1 MMKKLTAALLALLI
15 FAETMGVAFQTF
27 SIDDLLGVFS
37 VCASALGS
45 GETAADPALTEF
57 NRELGALLEDYPVDN
72 AYSKITVDIERNT
85 IQKDDE
91 AAVPLSEY
99 DADYSAV
106 NSNEPVLP
114 AVAVLSQD
122 GVEAELD
129 EDSGKVTANID
140 GREESF
146 EFAPVDE
153 EIESQISSGDAEV
166 RTEDGVQ
173 TISADG
179 KLVTREAGYMT
190 SEQAQENFGFESEY
204 KDGKITV
211 TNPYQAKRLIA
222 ETKNGRR
229 IKNKYGAVRIIN
241 DGAYNVLQFDSE
253 KAARE
258 AYEQLEN
265 DSGISYVST
274 DNVVRVTALSE
285 REGADCIQSD
295 RYKQYLKKQGKNQQV
310 VVAVVDTGVDTKHS
324 FLQGRLLKGA
334 NFSGENAKDNY
345 SDKHGHGTHVSG
357 IVVDNT
363 PSNVKILPVKSM
375 KSSGSGTSLSIK
387 MGIDYA
393 VSNGAKVIN
402 LSLGCMCDGVCEMDK
417 AVKAAVKKGVTVV
430 VAAGNDSA
438 DTKEFCPAKNE
449 ECVTVAASSKDA
461 MRTATF
467 SNYGKAV
474 DVAAPGEGI
483 LSCKTGG
490 GYVAYDGTS
499 MATPFVAAAAAM
511 LLTDNVKLSPAQ
523 VHSKLRSS
531 CSDIYTKGWD
541 RYSGCGM
548 LNLGIL
554 LGDKDI
560 YSDYL
565 DIDTEEVNMK
575 YFSKAAT
582 VLRNPVLTVITN
594 DKRRVTDGVLT
605 ISNTAPDVAVFDG
618 KYITA
623 KKAGKTKITVRYRNL
638 GPFSFNINVT
648 KKEVWIDYAAQS
660 YAGGDG
666 SKDNPYLIKTAAQ
679 LAKFA
684 KDIRQKHSANKKSY
698 KLIADI
704 DLKGKD
710 WITAAYTPPYTQN
723 TLIID
728 FDGDYNFAGVF
739 DGNNHKIKNMTVFS
753 EIRDL
758 AWKEDRV
765 INGEWYT
772 ENGGFIGEIQKGA
785 IKNLGI
791 ENAYCT
797 NLDSGILCKYILQES
812 KVENCYTTG
821 FSAGSGIARYISNY
835 NVKIKNCFSSAEV
848 VRNGIADHVY
858 SSMSDGNVVVSNTYF
873 CGKIIGSSKSD
884 RSANEL
890 GNLFGYIESNP
901 GYNHTKIY
909 NCFTAVSDKFRNS
922 FANKNIESSIYNCY
936 KVGSEKAIGSTT
948 GKTKNDIKTKSV
960 SFFKDKK
967 NYTDSSNWNSEYKW
981 DFKNTWAIDPK
992 VNNGFPY
999 LKKMKPGK
1007 ATSPYTG
1014 TWLDNAA
1021 SSFAGGN
1028 GTKDSPYLI
1037 SNANQL
1043 ARLAK
1048 LYRFGGGEGTY
1059 YKLTND
1065 IDLSAKPWM
1074 PIGIGPIVDNKG
1086 AVSGKAEFS
1095 SQRYYFK
1102 GNIDGN
1108 GKTIKGMRIESSGN
1122 YIGFIS
1128 CMVTGEISN
1137 LSFTDSTVSGYKYVG
1152 GICGD
1157 LSEEG
1162 SIISCSFSGK
1172 IIAQDIA
1179 GGICASSTGGLS
1191 SILGCTANFDAY
1203 IDPSYNGEVGGICAD
1218 SYGRIENCS
1227 VKAKLVNSQ
1236 NSGHCISPIY
1246 AAGNTVSKNCFS
1258 IINGDIGGNSV
1269 NPAQNSYY
1277 IYNDSMIVY
1286 GNKISFDG
1294 IRIWR
1299 EYEPEYKLTKKH
1311 FAGFNFGDS
1320 WQESSSAYGYTPKLK
1335 KKTFKTNKISVPAAS
1350 WRNFAAKSF
1359 TAGNGTKKS
1368 PYLISTAGQLVK
1380 AYNMMLGTE
1389 DKRLYFRL
1397 IRNIDLSGKRWLT
1410 EEIGGYRNYSNY
1422 NFDGNNK
1429 TVSNMISD
1437 NGQGLLCSGNVG
1449 RIENLKLTN
1458 ISGYHSCGIIA
1469 YNNGKISNCQVS
1481 GTFIGSYTSL
1491 SDHRSYVGGI
1501 CCHNSEDGVIE
1512 RCTVN
1517 CNISGWQVGGIA
1529 EANYGTIRNCVIK
1542 GNLINVGS
1550 ADAIAPRM
1558 WGTVKNCYSI
1568 AKTRG
1573 ASFPYS
1579 SQQYISTYEIAP
1591 TNADYTPSSTIKTL
1605 NELKKQSTYKGW
1617 DFKNVWAM
1625 NPKVNGGLPYIRE
1638 KPSKKIKYV
1647 LPKGASLEYGV
1658 YDYIS
1663 GTNVVLPKA
1672 SMKGKVFKGWYTS
1685 ADCKGKAIWSLTEK
1699 AGSNVTLYPKWAK
1712 GYNVVLVSGKKKAEI
1727 VLPRNEEVVIPNKLT
1742 KTGHT
1747 LVGWATKEGGKVKY
1761 KAGKKV
1767 KNLAKSGKTVTLYAV
1782 WRPNKYKLVLHMNG
1796 DKKTVKLKYGETY
1809 KLPKYD
1815 GSGNGSYAV
1824 GWKVDKK
1831 LGVKYKDGAKVK
1843 NLTSKDGD
1851 TVHLYLSWKTITY
1864 TVKFSANGGSGKMKS
1879 VKMTY
1884 NDPVKLPKNTFTA
1897 PKGKKF
1903 AGWATSK
1910 KGKVVYKNKQTVV
1923 NLVNKKDGSIK
1934 LYAVWKTAGKKKK

>member
-57 NRELGALLEDYPVDN
+57 DRELGALLEDYPVDN

-122 GVEAELD
+122 GVEAKLD

-211 TNPYQAKRLIA
+211 TNPYQAKRIIA
-222 ETKNGRR
+222 ETKNGKR

-253 KAARE
+253 KSARE

-310 VVAVVDTGVDTKHS
+310 IVAVVDTGVDTKHS

-363 PSNVKILPVKSM
+363 PANVKILPVKVL

-393 VSNGAKVIN
+393 VSRGANVIN
-402 LSLGCMCDGVCEMDK
+402 LSLGGMCDGVCEMDK

-438 DTKEFCPAKNE
+438 DTKEFCPAKIE
-449 ECVTVAASSKDA
+449 ECVTVAASSKDT
-461 MRTATF
+461 MRTAPF

-499 MATPFVAAAAAM
+499 MATPFVAATAAM
-511 LLTDNVKLSPAQ
+511 LLTDNIKLSPAQ

-548 LNLGIL
+548 LDLGIL
-554 LGDKDI
+554 LGDKNI

-575 YFSKAAT
+575 YFSKTAT
-582 VLRNPVLTVITN
+582 VLRNPVLSVITN

-605 ISNTAPDVAVFDG
+605 ISNTAPDVAVYDG

-660 YAGGDG
+660 YEGGDG
-666 SKDNPYLIKTAAQ
+666 SKKNPYLIKTAAQ

-684 KDIRQKHSANKKSY
+684 KDVRQKHSANKKSY

-710 WITAAYTPPYTQN
+710 WITATYTPPYTQN
-723 TLIID
+723 EVIFN
-728 FDGDYNFAGVF
+728 FDGDYSFTGVF
-739 DGNNHKIKNMTVFS
+739 DGNDHKIKNMTVFS
-753 EIRDL
+753 EL
-758 AWKEDRV
+758 PAYAWGESKI

-772 ENGGFIGEIQKGA
+772 ENGGFMGTVYRGK

-797 NLDSGILCKYILQES
+797 DSDSGILCANVFQGS
-812 KVENCYTTG
+812 TVENCYTTG
-821 FSAGSGIARYISNY
+821 FSAGNGITGCITSYD
-835 NVKIKNCFSSAEV
+835 IKVRNCFSSAEV

-858 SSMSDGNVVVSNTYF
+858 SSMSNGNVVVSNTYF
-873 CGKIIGSSKSD
+873 CGSIVSVSD
-884 RSANEL
+884 SDKKDQRL
-890 GNLFGYIESNP
+890 GNLFGYFESSP

-909 NCFTAVSDKFRNS
+909 NCFTTVSDKFRNS

-967 NYTDSSNWNSEYKW
+967 NYTNSSNWSSEYKW

-1021 SSFAGGN
+1021 YSFAGGN

-1059 YKLTND
+1059 YKLTNN
-1065 IDLSAKPWM
+1065 IDLSAKPWV

-1108 GKTIKGMRIESSGN
+1108 GKTIKGMRVESAGN

-1137 LSFTDSTVSGYKYVG
+1137 LSFTGSTVSGHKYVG

-1157 LSEEG
+1157 LGEEG
-1162 SIISCSFSGK
+1162 NIISCSFSGK
-1172 IIAQDIA
+1172 IIAQD
-1179 GGICASSTGGLS
+1179 
-1191 SILGCTANFDAY
+1191 Y
-1203 IDPSYNGEVGGICAD
+1203 VGGICANSAGTSIILGCTLNFELQSD
-1218 SYGRIENCS
+1218 PNCNGWVAGICMTSYGRIENCS
-1227 VKAKLVNSQ
+1227 VTCRLVDSNSEH
-1236 NSGHCISPIY
+1236 GVCPIFMFGKTY
-1246 AAGNTVSKNCFS
+1246 RNCYSHVNRPAA
-1258 IINGDIGGNSV
+1258 V
-1269 NPAQNSYY
+1269 NMASTAQNSVCLTDEGYVYY
-1277 IYNDSMIVY
+1277 YDNFVDSRPCY
-1286 GNKISFDG
+1286 LNLSDGRKI
-1294 IRIWR
+1294 
-1299 EYEPEYKLTKKH
+1299 TKDD
-1311 FAGFNFGDS
+1311 FVGFEFGDNWEDS
-1320 WQESSSAYGYTPKLK
+1320 VTEFGYMPKLK
-1335 KKTFKTNKISVPAAS
+1335 KKTFKVDKVAVPSAS
-1350 WRNFAAKSF
+1350 WSNFEAKSF
-1359 TAGNGTKKS
+1359 AGGNGTKAS

-1380 AYNMMLGTE
+1380 AYNTMLLMN
-1389 DKRLYFRL
+1389 DRKIYYRL
-1397 IRNIDLSGKRWLT
+1397 INNIDLSGKRWVS
-1410 EEIGGYRNYSNY
+1410 IADGGFYSSNY

-1437 NGQGLLCSGNVG
+1437 CGDGLLQSGNAG
-1449 RIENLKLTN
+1449 EIENLKITN
-1458 ISGYHSCGIIA
+1458 ISGYHSSGIIGT
-1469 YNNGKISNCQVS
+1469 NLGKISNCYVS
-1481 GTFIGSYTSL
+1481 GMFTTSYKYYIPDS
-1491 SDHRSYVGGI
+1491 HAGGI
-1501 CCHNSEDGVIE
+1501 CDTNLPSGIIE

-1517 CNISGWQVGGIA
+1517 CTINGKSVGGIA
-1529 EANYGTIRNCVIK
+1529 YENQGTIKNCAIK
-1542 GNLINVGS
+1542 GNFVNTYESGIPARLISGPVE
-1550 ADAIAPRM
+1550 
-1558 WGTVKNCYSI
+1558 NCYSI
-1568 AKTRG
+1568 AKTETPTY
-1573 ASFPYS
+1573 FDWTH
-1579 SQQYISTYEIAP
+1579 QYKSIYEIVPAGVSYVESD
-1591 TNADYTPSSTIKTL
+1591 TLKTL

-1658 YDYIS
+1658 YDYIP

-1699 AGSNVTLYPKWAK
+1699 ASSDVTLYPKWA
-1712 GYNVVLVSGKKKAEI
+1712 YEYSIILTSGKKK
-1727 VLPRNEEVVIPNKLT
+1727 VKVSVPRDKEVTIPNKLT

-1747 LVGWATKEGGKVKY
+1747 LVGWATKEGGEVKY

-1815 GSGNGSYAV
+1815 GSGNGTYAV

-1879 VKMTY
+1879 VKMRY
-1884 NDPVKLPKNTFTA
+1884 NNPTKLPKNTFTA

-1910 KGKVVYKNKQTVV
+1910 KGKVVYKNKQSVV